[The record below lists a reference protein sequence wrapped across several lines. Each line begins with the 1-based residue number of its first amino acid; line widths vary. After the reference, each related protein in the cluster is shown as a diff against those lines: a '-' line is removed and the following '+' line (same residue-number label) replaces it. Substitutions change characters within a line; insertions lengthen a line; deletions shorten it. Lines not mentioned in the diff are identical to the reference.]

1 MQQKVIK
8 TGNSVA
14 LTIPASF
21 AHDLGI
27 HAGDSVKTTL
37 QPENGKIIFTFS
49 GSKQMSLAESLLHLP
64 KEK

>member
-1 MQQKVIK
+1 MQQKIIK

-27 HAGDSVKTTL
+27 HVGDNVKTTL

-49 GSKQMSLAESLLHLP
+49 GAKQLTLSGSYLHLP